1 MTSSALQLRDAQA
14 ATQHEAALVRAWDKR
29 RPRWTRTDTARWL
42 NDRSEPVL
50 AWLRR
55 RSPHAPGHSR
65 QMGYWVKENEA
76 AIFARAH
83 ERLARCA
90 NQQDRDQLLIDEV
103 LR

>member
-1 MTSSALQLRDAQA
+1 MTSTALQLRDARA
-14 ATQHEAALVRAWDKR
+14 ATQHEATLVQAWSKR
-29 RPRWTRTDTARWL
+29 RPQWTRTETARWL

-55 RSPHAPGHSR
+55 RSPHAPSHSR
-65 QMGYWVKENEA
+65 QMGYWMKENEA
-76 AIFARAH
+76 PLFARAH

-90 NQQDRDQLLIDEV
+90 NPDRERLMIDEV

>member
-1 MTSSALQLRDAQA
+1 MTAQAIQLKEAQA
-14 ATQHEAALVRAWDKR
+14 ATQHEAVLVRAWTKR
-29 RPRWTRTDTARWL
+29 RPAWTRTDTARWL
-42 NDRSEPVL
+42 NDRSEPLL

-65 QMGYWVKENEA
+65 QMGYWVKENEPL
-76 AIFARAH
+76 IFERAH

-90 NQQDRDQLLIDEV
+90 NQQDRETLLIDEV